1 MFIFKS
7 SNETKIGSLKLFVP
21 QGEKMI
27 SSAVD
32 SSEPVKDKVS
42 KALERSMFSYSL
54 FSE

>member
-7 SNETKIGSLKLFVP
+7 SNETNTVSLKLFVP

-27 SSAVD
+27 SRAVE
-32 SSEPVKDKVS
+32 SSDPVKDKVS